1 MRSPIRTFVYALLGL
16 GDYDAYC
23 AHIRECQAGQDHGG
37 HDHGGHD
44 HGGRA
49 PMTRAEFIRN
59 REAHKFGG
67 GRGGRCC

>member
-1 MRSPIRTFVYALLGL
+1 MRSPIRTFMYALLGL

-23 AHIRECQAGQDHGG
+23 AHVRACRGEHDHGE
-37 HDHGGHD
+37 HDHGGEV
-44 HGGRA
+44 

-59 REAHKFGG
+59 REARKFAA

>member
-1 MRSPIRTFVYALLGL
+1 MRRPIRTFVYALLGL

-23 AHIRECQAGQDHGG
+23 AHVRACHAE
-37 HDHGGHD
+37 HDHGGKV
-44 HGGRA
+44 

-59 REAHKFGG
+59 REARKFAA